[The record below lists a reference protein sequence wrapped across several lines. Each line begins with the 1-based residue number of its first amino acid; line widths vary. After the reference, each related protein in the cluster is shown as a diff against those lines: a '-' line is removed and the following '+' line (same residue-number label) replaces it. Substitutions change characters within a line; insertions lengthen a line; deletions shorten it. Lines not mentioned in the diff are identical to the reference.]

1 MSKWLNSLQPLGALI
16 LRLALGL
23 SMTVHGYQKVVP
35 HGALN
40 HYAHYIV
47 TLGIP
52 YWLGYVSAFTEF
64 VGGMLLVIGLLTRFA
79 AALIAINMLV
89 ALFAVGIHQGFGI
102 YNYIIALVA
111 IAIMLVSY
119 GAGAMALDRKI
130 GFA

>member
-23 SMTVHGYQKVVP
+23 SMAVHGYQKVVP

-40 HYAHYIV
+40 HHAHYIV

-79 AALIAINMLV
+79 AALIAIDMLV
-89 ALFAVGIHQGFGI
+89 ALFTVGIHQGFGI
-102 YNYIIALVA
+102 YNYIIALAA
-111 IAIMLVSY
+111 IAIMLVFY
-119 GAGAMALDRKI
+119 GAGTVALDRKI